1 MSDWSKEQGLLAKTD
16 VEMIASVQIA
26 KNLEKQS

>member
-1 MSDWSKEQGLLAKTD
+1 MSDWSKEQGLLAKRD

-26 KNLEKQS
+26 KNVEKQS